1 MLFTKVNVF
10 NIKHVGNT
18 TLLRYDKTW
27 KKLLEIYDKY
37 GCIKD
42 RGKYSIAAGNAVYL
56 AIFGDHQVCQ
66 CNTYS
71 IILYSCTIQ
80 LWSRCSYNTR

>member
-37 GCIKD
+37 GCIKY
-42 RGKYSIAAGNAVYL
+42 GAEVSMAA
-56 AIFGDHQVCQ
+56 
-66 CNTYS
+66 CN
-71 IILYSCTIQ
+71 
-80 LWSRCSYNTR
+80 